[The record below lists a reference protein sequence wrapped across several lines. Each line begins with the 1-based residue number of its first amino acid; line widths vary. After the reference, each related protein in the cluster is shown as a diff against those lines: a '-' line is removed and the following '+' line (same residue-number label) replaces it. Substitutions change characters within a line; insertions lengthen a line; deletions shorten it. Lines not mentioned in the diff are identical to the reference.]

1 MEKEKYRKIRECALQ
16 WYNRDPLVFKDFNGI
31 SGGMKQV
38 PCPIPTGNVNYL
50 ENHDYLLDYHDLF
63 QRNMGPF
70 DKHFVA
76 SLPFLVEENCRI
88 GVAINRLAQHLV
100 KENDNYITLWETGGG
115 DGVHGRTMAEFS
127 KGLIRTLSSS
137 PSLNSKNNFYRLCN
151 HEYSKFHHGSF
162 INLTPEYITSQPD
175 LSFLDNGF
183 NIIYENATFQFYG
196 SERDDL
202 IDYVARLLKK
212 DSLIFFLEK
221 LIHPDKSEY
230 RKREKIKDDQ
240 YKANYFSDSEIE
252 EKRVGMVEVMERGQV
267 DLESLTNAIKKHFKY
282 VYLIW
287 NSANFYEFV
296 ASNNEL
302 IVSKFIELL
311 PPIYVPSPFCAES
324 NLPRNL

>member
-1 MEKEKYRKIRECALQ
+1 MEKERYRKIRERTLQ
-16 WYNRDPLVFKDFNGI
+16 LYNKNPLLFKHFHDI

-38 PCPIPTGNVNYL
+38 PSAIPTGNVNYL
-50 ENHDYLLDYHDLF
+50 SNHDYLLDYHDLF
-63 QRNMGPF
+63 QRNMGIF

-76 SLPFLVEENCRI
+76 SIPFLVEENCRI
-88 GVAINRLAQHLV
+88 GVGIYRLAQHLV
-100 KENDNYITLWETGGG
+100 KEKDNYITLWETGGG
-115 DGVHGRTMAEFS
+115 DGVNGRTMAEFS
-127 KGLIRTLSSS
+127 KGLIRTLSTSTS
-137 PSLNSKNNFYRLCN
+137 VNSKNNFYRLCN
-151 HEYSKFHHGSF
+151 HDYSKFHHGSF
-162 INLTPEYITSQPD
+162 INLTPEYITSQQD
-175 LSFLDNGF
+175 LSFLYNGF
-183 NIIYENATFQFYG
+183 NIIYENVTFPFYG
-196 SERDDL
+196 SEREDL

-212 DSLIFFLEK
+212 DSLIIFLEK
-221 LIHPDKSEY
+221 LRHPDESEY

-252 EKRVGMVEVMERGQV
+252 EKRVDMLEVIERGQV
-267 DLESLTNAIKKHFKY
+267 DFKSLTNAIKKHFKY